1 MTRRPIQ
8 ILFLIAGLIVLNGCS
23 PTTITIGAAE
33 DQRLKTKPVLR
44 EAGLLGQR
52 IAIIDTTGMIYNANK
67 PKLFAIGEN
76 PVSLLS
82 EKLEAAAKDKKV
94 KAIILR
100 INSPGGTVTATDA
113 MYRQVMRFKTENT
126 KPVVALLMDVA
137 ASGGYFLACAAD
149 QIVAYPTTVTGSVGV
164 LVQTISLKPAL
175 SRIGVE
181 TVTFT
186 SGPNK
191 DVGAL
196 LSTLTN
202 EHRAILQQL
211 VNDFYDRFVQ
221 VVRER
226 RPTIPEE
233 QFKRVTDGRVLSGVQ
248 ASALGLVDQLGD
260 LHTAFGLA
268 KSLAKLQRADL
279 VLYHRPMQYVGS
291 PYAMGPT
298 GPSFLR
304 GTQVNV
310 AQFNFPNTFA
320 DTSPGFY
327 YLWQLGP

>member
-1 MTRRPIQ
+1 MTRRSIE
-8 ILFLIAGLIVLNGCS
+8 IFFLIVSLIVLNGCG
-23 PTTITIGAAE
+23 PTTITIGAPE
-33 DQRLKTKPVLR
+33 DQRLKTKTVFR

-76 PVSLLS
+76 PVSLLYV
-82 EKLEAAAKDKKV
+82 KLEAAAKDQKV
-94 KAIILR
+94 KAVVLR

-113 MYRQVMRFKTENT
+113 MYRQVMRFKTESN

-164 LVQTISLKPAL
+164 LVQTISLKNAL
-175 SRIGVE
+175 SRIGVQ

-191 DVGAL
+191 AAGSL
-196 LSTLTN
+196 LSTLTA
-202 EHRAILQQL
+202 EHREILQQL

-226 RPTIPEE
+226 RPGIPDD

-248 ASALGLVDQLGD
+248 ASELGLVDQVGD
-260 LHTAFGLA
+260 LHTAFELA
-268 KSLAKLQRADL
+268 KSLVNIQRANL

-291 PYAMGPT
+291 PYAMGQ
-298 GPSFLR
+298 GPPHLG

-310 AQFNFPNTFA
+310 AQLNFPDMVA
-320 DTSPGFY
+320 DTSAGFY
-327 YLWQLGP
+327 YLWQPGL